1 MPVDPITL
9 EIVRGAISSII
20 RQMEASIER
29 TAMSPVIKEKMDYF
43 VGVYDLGGRV
53 VDGFLSTSGPRIVD
67 PVLSVYPREDME
79 PGDLYWYNDPHR
91 SKGAIQHTGDM
102 CFTSPVF
109 HEGRLVAFAVS
120 YGHFWDIGGS
130 VAGSLSPHASEI
142 FHEGML
148 VPPIRIMRA
157 GEMNREAYAVILNN
171 SRFPEMLEGD
181 TRALMAACRLAE
193 DRLSELMDR
202 YTQHTVL
209 AAFDEIVQRSIDAY
223 RTYAREVIPE
233 GEHHFFDYVDADPV
247 DGDPRRV
254 DVKVL
259 HHDGELIADLTG
271 SGPQAKGPVNFITS
285 PGAFN
290 LILARHLSYM
300 NPGLPL
306 NEGAVA
312 FLDDVR
318 TKPGTITYPNFP
330 APVGLRSHTVIR
342 LMDIMGGILAQT
354 NDGRGPA
361 ASPVYVIY
369 NLRSVDEDGKY
380 LYFSEGIGSGQG
392 ARPTGDGINVIYFR
406 DQRNYP
412 IEFEEGEFPLRIEQY
427 AIRPDSG
434 GPGLFRGG
442 CGVVRDVRM
451 LVDCTLSTR
460 MDNVRFPC
468 FGLNGGR
475 AGEPGRFVL
484 NPGRPDE
491 REVPAAGEGIQVRAG
506 DLLRAETGGGGGWGH
521 PFDRDA
527 GDVAEDVLQGFVSGG
542 AAETAYGVVLTRD
555 MTVDSAA
562 TEELRS
568 RSRPRIPSVDRGP
581 HAAEWLRKLGVSDPA
596 ADYHF
601 TASDC

>member
-1 MPVDPITL
+1 MSVDQTISVDPITL
-9 EIVRGAISSII
+9 EIVRGAVSSII
-20 RQMEASIER
+20 RQMEALIER

-43 VGVYDLGGRV
+43 VGVYDLEGRV

-67 PVLSVYPREDME
+67 PVLRDYPMEDMQ

-109 HEGRLVAFAVS
+109 HEEKLVAFAVS
-120 YGHFWDIGGS
+120 YGHFWDIAGS
-130 VAGSLSPHASEI
+130 VAGSLSPHATEI

-148 VPPIRIMRA
+148 VPPIRIMRS
-157 GEMNREAYAVILNN
+157 GEINREAYAVILNN

-193 DRLSELMDR
+193 DRLAELMDR
-202 YTQHTVL
+202 YGQRTIL
-209 AAFDEIVQRSIDAY
+209 EAFDQIVQRSIDAY
-223 RTYAREVIPE
+223 REFAREVIPE
-233 GEHHFFDYVDADPV
+233 GEHHFFDYVDRDPV
-247 DGDPRRV
+247 DDQPRLV
-254 DVKVL
+254 DVKLL
-259 HHDGELIADLTG
+259 HQDGRLVADLTD

-300 NPGLPL
+300 KPGLPL

-312 FLDDVR
+312 FLDEVR
-318 TKPGTITYPNFP
+318 TEPGTITYPNFP

-342 LMDIMGGILAQT
+342 LMDIMGGLLAQA
-354 NDGRGPA
+354 NGGQGPA

-369 NLRSVDEDGKY
+369 NLRAVKEDGRY

-392 ARPTGDGINVIYFR
+392 ARPTGDGLNVIYFR

-434 GPGLFRGG
+434 GPGFYRGG
-442 CGVVRDVRM
+442 CGVVRDVRV
-451 LVDCTLSTR
+451 LVDCTMSTR

-475 AGEPGRFVL
+475 AGQPGRFVL
-484 NPGRPDE
+484 NPGTPDE
-491 REVPAAGEGIQVRAG
+491 REVSPAGEGIQVRTG

-521 PFDRDA
+521 PFDRDPQ
-527 GDVAEDVLQGFVSGG
+527 DVARDVLEGFVSRQS
-542 AAETAYGVVLTRD
+542 AEVDYGVVLSD
-555 MTVDSAA
+555 NIGIDSEA
-562 TEELRS
+562 TEALRS
-568 RSRPRIPSVDRGP
+568 STRPEILAVDRGP
-581 HAAEWLRKLGVSDPA
+581 HAAEWLAQL
-596 ADYHF
+596 
-601 TASDC
+601 